1 MLSPAPS
8 PYKARPVP
16 DGPHRLA
23 GASILSCEGAE
34 AAAFLQ
40 AQTMNDLRALA
51 PGRWQWNGWLSPK
64 GRVICLF
71 ALWRRAEQE
80 FLLLLP
86 DFPAAE
92 LQPLLQRYV
101 FRSKLRLRVRDD
113 LGLAGEFAAGESGDE
128 ARDLAVQQGESWHFD
143 LRGADS
149 PRRWTLAAADSLPPA
164 DAAFEQAWAAADLA
178 HGLPRLEAGQREAWT
193 PQMLSL
199 QRLHAFSLNKGC
211 DPGQEIVARTHFL
224 GQAKRELVRLSG
236 EALAVGATVSAE
248 DGRAQGTVV
257 AAAGAEALA
266 VLASERSPRL
276 RVEGREVR
284 EAPLIDGLQRPV

>member
-8 PYKARPVP
+8 PYKASALPA
-16 DGPHRLA
+16 GPHCLA
-23 GASILSCEGAE
+23 GASVLSCEGAE

-80 FLLLLP
+80 FFLLLP

-101 FRSKLRLRVRDD
+101 FRSKLRLRACEE
-113 LGLAGEFAAGESGDE
+113 LGLAGEFAAVDGGDE
-128 ARDLAVQQGESWHFD
+128 ARDLAVPQGESWHFD
-143 LRGADS
+143 LRGADA
-149 PRRWTLAAADSLPPA
+149 PRRWTLAAVDSLPPA
-164 DAAFEQAWAAADLA
+164 NTAFERAWAAADLA

-199 QRLHAFSLNKGC
+199 QRLRAFSLNKGC
-211 DPGQEIVARTHFL
+211 YPGQEIVARTHFL

-236 EALAVGATVSAE
+236 EALAVGATVSAG

-257 AAAGAEALA
+257 AAADAEALA

-276 RVEGREVR
+276 QVEAREVR
-284 EAPLIDGLQRPV
+284 EAPLVDGLQRPL